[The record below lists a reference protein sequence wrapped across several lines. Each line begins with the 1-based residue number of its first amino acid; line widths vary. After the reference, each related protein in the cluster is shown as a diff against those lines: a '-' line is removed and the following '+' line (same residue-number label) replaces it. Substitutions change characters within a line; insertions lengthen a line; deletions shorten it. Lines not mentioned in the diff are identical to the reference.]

1 MAIEIERKFLVSDN
15 SWKTS
20 DIKGVNIKQGYIKNS
35 IDSVVRIRVAGEKGF
50 ITVKGNINNNQ
61 AKNQK
66 NHTLSRLEFEYEIP
80 VKDALDMLELCEKP
94 LVEKIRY
101 TINFM
106 GFDWSIDYFEG
117 DSYGLIVA
125 EIELETEDQF
135 FEKPPWAG
143 KEVTHDSRYLNSNLI
158 KNPFKHWKT
167 T

>member
-15 SWKTS
+15 SWQTS
-20 DIKGVNIKQGYIKNS
+20 DVKGRQIKQGYLKNS
-35 IDSVVRIRVAGEKGF
+35 PESVVRIRVAGEKGF

-61 AKNQK
+61 IQNQK

-80 VKDALDMLELCEKP
+80 LQDAREMLGLCEKP

-101 TINFM
+101 NINFM

-117 DSYGLIVA
+117 DNYGLIVA
-125 EIELETEDQF
+125 EIELETEFQI
-135 FEKPPWAG
+135 FEKPPWVC
-143 KEVTHDSRYLNSNLI
+143 KEVSDDPRYLNSNLI
-158 KNPFKHWKT
+158 KNPFKNWQT